1 MFSDYEHSLLMQRT
15 EVWLLGSMSVQ
26 SLIIVSINISSTV
39 GYKLVLLLHRDKGL
53 LYRFAKRSD
62 SVVRDVQ

>member
-1 MFSDYEHSLLMQRT
+1 MFSDYEHSLLIQRT

-39 GYKLVLLLHRDKGL
+39 GYVLLLHRDKGL